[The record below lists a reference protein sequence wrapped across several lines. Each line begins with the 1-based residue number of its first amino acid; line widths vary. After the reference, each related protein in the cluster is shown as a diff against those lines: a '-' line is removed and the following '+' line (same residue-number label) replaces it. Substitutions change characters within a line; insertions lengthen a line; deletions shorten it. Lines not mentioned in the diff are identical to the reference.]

1 MIHGPTTWFC
11 KQGFIESQS
20 HLFIYISLWLLSY
33 TFQSW
38 TVARNTLGPIKLKIK
53 GSYNLITI
61 FSIVSVT
68 KCILLGTP
76 RTQPL
81 HSASR
86 GIEVFSVSL
95 SVFLSLPVSHTPAHV
110 HTQAESCPDLGNK
123 TLIFH
128 QLCIYLLPRTH
139 EIVCYLRWHGE
150 YETFYYRAHRKYE
163 RLSLAAGVVASIHL
177 LSTCSLNL
185 LNTMWKSWL
194 ETQHSK
200 N

>member
-1 MIHGPTTWFC
+1 M
-11 KQGFIESQS
+11 
-20 HLFIYISLWLLSY
+20 
-33 TFQSW
+33 
-38 TVARNTLGPIKLKIK
+38 
-53 GSYNLITI
+53 
-61 FSIVSVT
+61 T

-128 QLCIYLLPRTH
+128 QLYIYLLPRTH
-139 EIVCYLRWHGE
+139 EIVCYLRFLKNKHKTSDKKYKRANINDLLLKE
-150 YETFYYRAHRKYE
+150 YPLGKRKLIQ
-163 RLSLAAGVVASIHL
+163 RK
-177 LSTCSLNL
+177 NL
-185 LNTMWKSWL
+185 ENMNK
-194 ETQHSK
+194 Q
-200 N
+200 